1 MKKWLTGLSVGL
13 LFLLSGCSFFNL
25 SYDTLDYARDASNY
39 LDKVTQFAADTPSLV
54 KRAVN
59 NQQAADELKRELQQM
74 KQEITK
80 FNNLDAPETV
90 REFHQQLIEQNN
102 RLVSQI
108 DLYLAQLK
116 NGLLDPSFLKNN
128 QLLQPVQEITNI
140 VQQIKK
146 LNNQVNETLSVSQ
159 GAWHQYYRYDNVYG

>member
-1 MKKWLTGLSVGL
+1 MKKWLTGLFVGL
-13 LFLLSGCSFFNL
+13 LVLLSGCSFFNL
-25 SYDTLDYARDASNY
+25 SYDTLDYARDATSY

-54 KRAVN
+54 KRATD

-74 KQEITK
+74 KQEIIK

-116 NGLLDPSFLKNN
+116 NGLLDPSFLENN

-159 GAWHQYYRYDNVYG
+159 GA

>member
-1 MKKWLTGLSVGL
+1 MKRWLTVWSVCL
-13 LFLLSGCSFFNL
+13 IFLLSGCSFFNL
-25 SYDTLDYARDASNY
+25 TYDTLDYARDASSY

-54 KRAVN
+54 KRAVD
-59 NQQAADELKRELQQM
+59 NQQAADDLKRELQQM
-74 KQEITK
+74 KQVITK
-80 FNNLDAPETV
+80 FNELDAPETV
-90 REFHQQLIEQNN
+90 KEFHQQLIEQNN

-140 VQQIKK
+140 IQQIKK
-146 LNNQVNETLSVSQ
+146 LKNQVNETLNVSN
-159 GAWHQYYRYDNVYG
+159 GA